1 MKICPKSYSFF
12 PCRFAYRDMAVKG
25 SLIKPMLI
33 DYDSDIGD
41 YVMLLKFNS
50 FYGILNL
57 LSPEVLYLFKA
68 YDYEDLLQRKLSSIF
83 NV

>member
-1 MKICPKSYSFF
+1 
-12 PCRFAYRDMAVKG
+12 MAVKG
-25 SLIKPMLI
+25 SLIKSMLI

-41 YVMLLKFNS
+41 YVKLLKFKS
-50 FYGILNL
+50 FYGIWTYWV
-57 LSPEVLYLFKA
+57 PEVLYLFKA